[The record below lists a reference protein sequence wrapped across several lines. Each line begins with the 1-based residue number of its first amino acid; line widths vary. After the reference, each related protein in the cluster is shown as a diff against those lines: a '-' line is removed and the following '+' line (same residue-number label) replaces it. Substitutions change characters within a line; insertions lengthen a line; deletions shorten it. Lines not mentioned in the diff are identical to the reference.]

1 MSYSTRNK
9 YYDYLDEM
17 KRDNP
22 SDISFTAPQ
31 RLLTNA
37 FTFRPFSN
45 ISLYYMTQDNIET
58 GKNYE
63 RQFVIGYY
71 HQCFHILGSVQS
83 KARDNSYRLI
93 LELPG
98 LSF

>member
-1 MSYSTRNK
+1 
-9 YYDYLDEM
+9 M
-17 KRDNP
+17 KRDNL
-22 SDISFTAPQ
+22 SDIRFTRAQ
-31 RLLTNA
+31 RLLTNT
-37 FTFRPFSN
+37 FTFRPTSS
-45 ISLYYMTQDNIET
+45 ISLYYRTQDNIET

-63 RQFVIGYY
+63 RRFVIGYY
-71 HQCFHILGSVQS
+71 HQCFHILGSIQS